1 MAKKSSIEKNNRRK
15 KLAKQAQPKRAKLKA
30 IIADKQRPMEER
42 FAATLKLAALPRN
55 SSPTRIRNR
64 CELTGRPRSVYRK
77 TKLSRIAMRELG
89 SKGLIPGLVKSS
101 W

>member
-1 MAKKSSIEKNNRRK
+1 
-15 KLAKQAQPKRAKLKA
+15 
-30 IIADKQRPMEER
+30 MEER

-89 SKGLIPGLVKSS
+89 SKGLVPGLVKSS